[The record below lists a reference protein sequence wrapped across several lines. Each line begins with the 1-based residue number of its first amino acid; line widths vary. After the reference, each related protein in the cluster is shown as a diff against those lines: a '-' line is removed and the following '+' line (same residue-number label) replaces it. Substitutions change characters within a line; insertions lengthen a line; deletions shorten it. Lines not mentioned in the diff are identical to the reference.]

1 MEEKKHKE
9 LKLSIDINT
18 DVEKILSKKDKEI
31 IIDQIILH
39 FDSGKLQE
47 VLKLSYYLLS
57 KDQTYYFSSMKRK
70 GFFRIGTKEFNTKK
84 ISYIIENILSKTHE
98 QLKIENVN
106 YLRSMLALHYVAPEC
121 RNILKFADNVIKKY
135 KKRFIKTLYAILEF
149 DLLEVK
155 IGKPSYSNLISD
167 PIYGVDP
174 VSEAISTLVD
184 RYTKEFNVSDEDFGP
199 LDINSHKNIISDCKK
214 LLQKIIVVNK
224 IQKFEYE
231 VETYGYNFEQRN
243 DKICYMI
250 SKEKIEK
257 AKVLTYFVTPS
268 HHYNAIIKELLSR
281 KDNISIYE
289 LFEKN
294 ISSTEYWKIE
304 ELPTRRIVIFLLF
317 NENIKIFDSDNL
329 FREEFAFLSELLT
342 EFHIDD
348 NNIKDMKLK
357 NGIGVFD
364 VIKFKRIIEFCAY
377 AINYALNKHNND
389 CFLQY
394 ESIVPVYSYD
404 LFINMLNKIYK
415 DTEIINKLINEL
427 TWDKKNKF
435 DIQTTPILMGRT
447 FILFGA
453 NNLESSNIL
462 RNLCFKNHERIK
474 LDEEILEN
482 KLSIVFAKKN
492 FQHNKSIKF
501 NFAKTDGDIDF
512 IAKSDDI
519 VFVAECKNSLYG
531 SNIYEMKT
539 NYDAL
544 ETATKQLSKIEKL
557 FSDVDFR
564 KYLSVKTNISIAAND
579 KIVFFIVT
587 GSRSFYGLDD
597 IKYNI
602 FPIYELLNYIETH
615 EIIFCNRIYSY
626 YDDKISFTENLKNFI
641 NDRPNQTCLN
651 RALVKINEKIK
662 IGNKTIYRETFQI
675 DFKKYYMMLEKHYEF
690 KGNYKISNSID

>member
-1 MEEKKHKE
+1 MEKKHKE

-39 FDSGKLQE
+39 FDNGKLQE
-47 VLKLSYYLLS
+47 VLRLSFYLLS
-57 KDQTYYFSSMKRK
+57 KDQCYYFSSMKRK
-70 GFFRIGTKEFNTKK
+70 GFFRIGTKDFNTKK

-106 YLRSMLALHYVAPEC
+106 YLKSMLALHYVAPEC
-121 RNILKFADNVIKKY
+121 RNILKFADNVIEKY

-155 IGKPSYSNLISD
+155 IGKPSYFNLIGD

-174 VSEAISTLVD
+174 VSEAISILVQ
-184 RYTKEFNVSDEDFGP
+184 RYVKKFNMSDEDFGS
-199 LDINSHKNIISDCKK
+199 LNLYSNKNIISDFRK
-214 LLQKIIVVNK
+214 LIQKIIVLNK
-224 IQKFEYE
+224 IQKIEYE
-231 VETYGYNFEQRN
+231 IETYGYNFEARSN
-243 DKICYMI
+243 KICYVI
-250 SKEKIEK
+250 PEEKIEK
-257 AKVLTYFVTPS
+257 AKILTYFVTG
-268 HHYNAIIKELLSR
+268 HQHYNAIIRTICSKQ
-281 KDNISIYE
+281 DTISIYD
-289 LFEKN
+289 LFKEN

-304 ELPTRRIVIFLLF
+304 ELPTRRIVIFLPF

-348 NNIKDMKLK
+348 NNIKDMKLR
-357 NGIGVFD
+357 NGISIFD
-364 VIKFKRIIEFCAY
+364 VIKFKRIIGFCAY

-389 CFLQY
+389 RYLQY

-404 LFINMLNKIYK
+404 LFIDMLNKIYK
-415 DTEIINKLINEL
+415 DTEIISKLINEL

-435 DIQTTPILMGRT
+435 DIQTTPILMGGS
-447 FILFGA
+447 FILFGV
-453 NNLESSNIL
+453 NNLESSNIF

-544 ETATKQLSKIEKL
+544 EAATKQLSKIEKL
-557 FSDVDFR
+557 FSDVNFR
-564 KYLSVKTNISIAAND
+564 KYLSAKTNINIESND

-602 FPIYELLNYIETH
+602 FPIYEFLNYIETH

-626 YDDKISFTENLKNFI
+626 YDDKISFSENLKSFI

-675 DFKKYYMMLEKHYEF
+675 DLKKYYMILEKYYEF
-690 KGNYKISNSID
+690 KGNDKISNSID